1 MKPYIGDVTYNMRY
15 KQFSKILSQ
24 KIQQAKGCKGYKG
37 YKEFVEDVALLR
49 KTRVNCGKPSILAD
63 YWMRRIC
70 NMSKSKIT
78 KYVNNYKKGMLDPYQ
93 YEPKERNI
101 ANENGFMSEEDE
113 DDFIGGI

>member
-1 MKPYIGDVTYNMRY
+1 MYISKLVLTNFRKY
-15 KQFSKILSQ
+15 KSLS
-24 KIQQAKGCKGYKG
+24 I
-37 YKEFVEDVALLR
+37 EFNPNLNVLVGENNSG
-49 KTRVNCGKPSILAD
+49 KTAIIDAIRIILAD